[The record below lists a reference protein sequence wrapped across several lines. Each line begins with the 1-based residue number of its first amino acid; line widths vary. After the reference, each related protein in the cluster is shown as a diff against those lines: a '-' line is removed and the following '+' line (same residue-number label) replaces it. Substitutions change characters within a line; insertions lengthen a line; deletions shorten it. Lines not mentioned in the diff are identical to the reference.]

1 MEATNI
7 GYFKE
12 KEYQII
18 ADVGMGICLP
28 SNSSKY
34 KVKIKIG
41 DFEEVITANPKEYK
55 NGYNRWSERIQKMM
69 KTKYFSLDEMDKI
82 FIYLMD
88 GNHPI
93 CFWKGRVSEFSDQDP
108 GQRWFIL
115 KVDKAVGKVEN
126 DYDAGMLQLKLA
138 INDVQKNGMVDF
150 EKMPGWKKKPP
161 RRLGS
166 KKIRCFI
173 YQCRNI
179 PSADADGSSDSYI
192 SVWNPE
198 GD

>member
-1 MEATNI
+1 
-7 GYFKE
+7 
-12 KEYQII
+12 
-18 ADVGMGICLP
+18 
-28 SNSSKY
+28 
-34 KVKIKIG
+34 
-41 DFEEVITANPKEYK
+41 
-55 NGYNRWSERIQKMM
+55 MM

-93 CFWKGRVSEFSDQDP
+93 CFWKGRVSEFSDHDP

-138 INDVQKNGMVDF
+138 IIDVQKNGMVDF